1 MAPAGKSMLIRKLPG
16 NTGFTAVNFAAIG
29 SIAFL
34 TVAAA
39 VTTTLTKHG
48 HMTAPDEGTVLDLLR
63 LIPYALAGLLVV
75 RNRGGLRHVFGLTAF
90 LVIVARLAVSLTSAG
105 PLGSLVENLSSFF
118 LGSALIGVACWPLF
132 SAIAGASYT
141 ASNIVVQQEDVPRGR
156 SKVQLAL
163 FCSSIALMAPVVYA
177 LSSYILLGAHS
188 MPLFVLSFSIRVVP
202 ILQYVFGVLATGAV
216 ILAVVDRHA
225 RQARNWPAVF
235 LAVAMLGAAIALMLA
250 MPSV

>member
-1 MAPAGKSMLIRKLPG
+1 MHGARLRQRLSRVPRQSLAPAGKSMLIRKLPG

-63 LIPYALAGLLVV
+63 LIPYALAGLLAV

-90 LVIVARLAVSLTSAG
+90 LVIVERLAVSLTSAG

-118 LGSALIGVACWPLF
+118 LGSALIGVACCPSLAQSPGRPIRHPILLF
-132 SAIAGASYT
+132 SRKMCRAD
-141 ASNIVVQQEDVPRGR
+141 VQKFSLP
-156 SKVQLAL
+156 
-163 FCSSIALMAPVVYA
+163 C
-177 LSSYILLGAHS
+177 
-188 MPLFVLSFSIRVVP
+188 FVRVS
-202 ILQYVFGVLATGAV
+202 
-216 ILAVVDRHA
+216 R
-225 RQARNWPAVF
+225 
-235 LAVAMLGAAIALMLA
+235 
-250 MPSV
+250 